1 MCMSNAYIDD
11 TLFLESV
18 DILKSDNGKIY
29 LKNLFGEESVFEG
42 TIKEISFTQGKIIL
56 EKA

>member
-1 MCMSNAYIDD
+1 MCMSNAYVDE
-11 TLFLESV
+11 TLLLESV
-18 DILKSDNGKIY
+18 DILKTDNGKIY

-56 EKA
+56 EKK